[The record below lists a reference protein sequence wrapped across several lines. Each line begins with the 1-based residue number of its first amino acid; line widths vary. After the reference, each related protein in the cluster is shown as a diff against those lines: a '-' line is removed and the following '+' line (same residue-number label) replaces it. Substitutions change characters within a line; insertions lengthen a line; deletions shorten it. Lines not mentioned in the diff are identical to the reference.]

1 MCVFQINE
9 ELRCLN
15 HKHEDLQISIAE
27 TDNVTREISRIEEKL
42 EDRVTTLE
50 EEVLQ
55 LRAQNNM
62 LRDYLNL
69 AIKELNAV
77 IDLLNIKNTV

>member
-1 MCVFQINE
+1 MCFQINE
-9 ELRCLN
+9 ELHCLN
-15 HKHEDLQISIAE
+15 DKYEDLQISIAE
-27 TDNVTREISRIEEKL
+27 TDNVTREISRIEENL

-55 LRAQNNM
+55 LRTQNNM

-69 AIKELNAV
+69 TIKELNAV

>member
-1 MCVFQINE
+1 MCFQINE
-9 ELRCLN
+9 ELHCLN
-15 HKHEDLQISIAE
+15 DKYEDLQISIAE
-27 TDNVTREISRIEEKL
+27 TDNVTREISRIEENL

-50 EEVLQ
+50 EVLQ
-55 LRAQNNM
+55 LRTQNNM

-69 AIKELNAV
+69 TIKELNAV